1 MSTAGQQSS
10 DSQHQVRK
18 LKEITMANGKNS
30 GGTATLINPMEAV
43 EAARQAAEQAQLDAV
58 KAETERREG
67 LVSQILELAGQI
79 VEADTNLENLGV
91 EEFGEINLSNLDY
104 CVVLT
109 APRKQRRSTGGGG
122 GATGGGYGS
131 KPCTLPDGILIAMNG
146 SRKGTEFGI
155 AEVHEA
161 VQADPVNYPFSGE
174 EATQRTQIN
183 QNLSVLVKAG
193 HVERV
198 GRGVYV
204 ITADGQAA
212 AKVALKEMTD
222 RAAEADEG

>member
-1 MSTAGQQSS
+1 
-10 DSQHQVRK
+10 
-18 LKEITMANGKNS
+18 MANSKNS
-30 GGTATLINPMEAV
+30 GGSTTLTPLQSV
-43 EAARQAAEQAQLDAV
+43 QQAEQAAADARTS
-58 KAETERREG
+58 AIDSLNEQREG
-67 LVSQILELAGQI
+67 LVSQMAELAGQI
-79 VEADTNLENLGV
+79 VGIDTDLENLGV
-91 EEFGEINLSNLDY
+91 EEYGEIDLSGLDY
-104 CVVLT
+104 CVVT
-109 APRKQRRSTGGGG
+109 SAPKRRQRRSGGGS
-122 GATGGGYGS
+122 TGPRGS

-183 QNLSVLVKAG
+183 QNLGALVKAG
-193 HVERV
+193 HVERI

-222 RAAEADEG
+222 RAAEADADEG